1 MALRSNYPPRCLNS
15 VQLKPANWLKHGKI
29 CCSANVAATA
39 ASNEHLPPATLSQQ
53 TFSSVQFQ
61 IQPELSIPSVHPSTW
76 PRCNMSEKPLCVA
89 VLRARTHSP
98 PPTISLL
105 PCSCCLSV
113 TLCRHR
119 DANCCWRCVDVGFA
133 NFLRD
138 LWAARSALIYA
149 KLFTNWLHY

>member
-1 MALRSNYPPRCLNS
+1 M
-15 VQLKPANWLKHGKI
+15 QLKPANWLKHGKI

-39 ASNEHLPPATLSQQ
+39 ASNEHLPPSPVAPHTPCHSKR
-53 TFSSVQFQ
+53 SVQFQ

-89 VLRARTHSP
+89 VLSVRSTHSSPSP
-98 PPTISLL
+98 PYYLMPPRS
-105 PCSCCLSV
+105 LSV

-149 KLFTNWLHY
+149 KLFTN